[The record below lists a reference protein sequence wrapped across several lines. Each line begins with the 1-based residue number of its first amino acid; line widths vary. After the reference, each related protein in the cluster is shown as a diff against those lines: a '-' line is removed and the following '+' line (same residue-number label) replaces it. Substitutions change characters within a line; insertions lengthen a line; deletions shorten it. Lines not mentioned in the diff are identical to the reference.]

1 MHKVSKTLFIEINLY
16 EYIFLVGE
24 NLENEEFK
32 LIYKNSTPLIGI
44 KDNKISDFDLIYNTL
59 KKNILVIEQELN
71 IIFKEAV
78 IILNNLNSSLINF
91 SGYKKLNGSQLAKEN
106 ITYIIN
112 SLKSKISE
120 TENQKK
126 IIHIFNSKYLLDK
139 KKIENLPVGL
149 FGNFYSQELSFFLID
164 NNDYK
169 NLRNIF
175 DKCNLR
181 VKKLISK
188 KFLEGAKLISEN
200 SGLETFF
207 KIIIDESYIEILF
220 FENSALKFTQK
231 FDFGSDIVLNDISKI
246 IAVEKETL
254 KNILLNSN
262 FSKEMTNDTLI
273 EKDFFN
279 TKNFRKIKKKLV
291 IDIADAR
298 VQEIAEIIFFK
309 NINIQS
315 FLKNDSTIYLNIN
328 DFSNLKCFADSYIS
342 AFGKDKKLKIKL
354 IKQIQTEELYK
365 SANNLVQYGW
375 KKEAVPIIQE
385 KKSLITRFFDLFFN

>member
-1 MHKVSKTLFIEINLY
+1 MEKKSVI
-16 EYIFLVGE
+16 
-24 NLENEEFK
+24 
-32 LIYKNSTPLIGI
+32 LIK
-44 KDNKISDFDLIYNTL
+44 
-59 KKNILVIEQELN
+59 
-71 IIFKEAV
+71 
-78 IILNNLNSSLINF
+78 
-91 SGYKKLNGSQLAKEN
+91 
-106 ITYIIN
+106 
-112 SLKSKISE
+112 
-120 TENQKK
+120 
-126 IIHIFNSKYLLDK
+126 
-139 KKIENLPVGL
+139 
-149 FGNFYSQELSFFLID
+149 
-164 NNDYK
+164 
-169 NLRNIF
+169 
-175 DKCNLR
+175 
-181 VKKLISK
+181 
-188 KFLEGAKLISEN
+188 
-200 SGLETFF
+200 
-207 KIIIDESYIEILF
+207 
-220 FENSALKFTQK
+220 NSALKFTQK

-298 VQEIAEIIFFK
+298 VQEIAEIIFNK

-354 IKQIQTEELYK
+354 IKQIQTEELYN

>member
-175 DKCNLR
+175 GKCNLR

-328 DFSNLKCFADSYIS
+328 DFSNFKCFADSYIS

>member
-175 DKCNLR
+175 GKCNLR

-354 IKQIQTEELYK
+354 IKQTQTEELYK

>member
-175 DKCNLR
+175 GKCNLR